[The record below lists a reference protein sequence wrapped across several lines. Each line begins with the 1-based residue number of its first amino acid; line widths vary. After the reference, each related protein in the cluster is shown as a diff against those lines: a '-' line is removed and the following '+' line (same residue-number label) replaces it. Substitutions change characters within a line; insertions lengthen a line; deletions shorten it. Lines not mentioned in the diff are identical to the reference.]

1 LQEACDKQKFL
12 LPDKTPDFPI
22 IVSVMREIA
31 GAVSHLHHRGI
42 IHGDLSANNVML
54 TGRERSRKGFT
65 AKVGDFG
72 LSHVIMDINEAIK
85 LDRFGTPTHMP
96 PEVLKDGML
105 VSKCDVWSFGVI
117 LWQMWTCQRPW
128 AGMSPQQVVAAV
140 GLDGRKIAAPDDMPS
155 DVRSLFLSCLETDH
169 EKRPSFD
176 EILNKVMDMERR
188 IKRTAKQQKK
198 EDAQAEAF
206 LNGE

>member
-1 LQEACDKQKFL
+1 
-12 LPDKTPDFPI
+12 
-22 IVSVMREIA
+22 
-31 GAVSHLHHRGI
+31 
-42 IHGDLSANNVML
+42 ML

-176 EILNKVMDMERR
+176 EILNKVRDCAGRLAQGRR
-188 IKRTAKQQKK
+188 YASLWQPATPWYSPACHL
-198 EDAQAEAF
+198 AVS
-206 LNGE
+206 